1 MRRGW
6 NNVVLWR
13 GRGGERGVRE
23 VRVRTAS
30 ASYADGVDG
39 ERKGRASFSEMD
51 KCVTK
56 ERNNR

>member
-1 MRRGW
+1 MDGITSCCGGG
-6 NNVVLWR
+6 
-13 GRGGERGVRE
+13 GREGERGGRE

-30 ASYADGVDG
+30 TSYADGVDG

>member
-1 MRRGW
+1 M
-6 NNVVLWR
+6 LWGGGGR
-13 GRGGERGVRE
+13 EVERGGRE